1 MFGCEERR
9 APDSPNG
16 LPIFPA
22 GKRAVA
28 APPKLG
34 WVETLSTGEEE
45 VKVAKS
51 EAPENTGAW
60 CKREM
65 LRSR

>member
-1 MFGCEERR
+1 MGCRFSR
-9 APDSPNG
+9 QGTSDGSPSE
-16 LPIFPA
+16 I
-22 GKRAVA
+22 
-28 APPKLG
+28 G
-34 WVETLSTGEEE
+34 WVEILSTGEEE

-65 LRSR
+65 LRNR